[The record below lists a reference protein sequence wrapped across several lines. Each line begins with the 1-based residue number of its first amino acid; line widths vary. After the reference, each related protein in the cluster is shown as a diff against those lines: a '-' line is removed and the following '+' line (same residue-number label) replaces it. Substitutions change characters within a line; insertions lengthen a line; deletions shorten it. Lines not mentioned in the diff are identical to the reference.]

1 MQFYKNILNDLNQFN
16 ELKDSID
23 KNKLPA
29 ILSGVSH
36 INKTHFIYTMSL
48 YRKNNKILV
57 LTPDERSARNIVD
70 DINSMANNEI
80 AFLYNSK
87 DFIFKN
93 LDTVSREYEYI
104 RLGVLSRI
112 LDNDSIIIVCSVDA
126 ALQYTIPPKILK
138 DKTKK
143 IIKSSEIDMN
153 TFISY
158 LVDAGYTKRNQVD
171 GVAQFSVRG
180 GIIDYFSPNMPNPV
194 RIEFW
199 GDIIDTISYFD
210 LDTQRRTEELDQFSV
225 RGGIIDYFSPN
236 MPNPVRIEFW
246 GDIIDTI
253 SYFDLDTQRRTEE
266 LDKSTIIPVR
276 EAIIQDNATTIKK
289 MKDMIVKLDGVDH
302 YEKIKKD
309 ILHDIEKIENNLE
322 ISNIDKYFPII
333 YDKKY
338 KLFDYFDDA
347 IIFVDEYND
356 LKERASNYLWQHY
369 EDIKILFEEG
379 ELYKGL
385 DDFCIDF
392 SKLASILD
400 KYKIIYMENF
410 IRNKLDLNIKSVINI
425 NSIQNNAW
433 NGNFKILC
441 DDLKDYIA
449 RGYACII
456 LSGTDKSAGVLA
468 DDLLESGIDAI
479 YVKDIDNI
487 NAKKV
492 YVLKGSISFGFEYP
506 DVKIAL
512 ITNSKVILKRKKLK
526 KRIGEEVRSL
536 SDLNIGDLV
545 VHVSHGI
552 GVFDGI
558 NKLDVHGIKKDYIKI
573 KYAGSDILYVPVTQ
587 LDLVSRYIGPK
598 EDNKIKLNKLNSGE
612 WNKTRARVKK
622 AVDDMADE
630 LIKLYADRLNTK
642 GYAFSEDSE
651 LQKDFEAHFPYE
663 ETFDQLRCIDEIKND
678 MEKSSPMDRLL
689 CGDVGFGKTEVALRA
704 AFKCVLDGKQCAIL
718 CPTTILA
725 WQHYKTTIDRIG
737 KFPVNI
743 ELLSRF
749 RTKKEQKEIIEKLVC
764 GEIDIIIGTHRI
776 VQKDIIFK
784 DLGLAIIDEEQRFGV
799 AHKERFKEMFKGVD
813 VLTLSATPI
822 PRTLNMAMSGIRDMS
837 VIEEPPQDRH
847 PIQTYVLEH
856 NMSILIDVI
865 KRELRRNGQVYY
877 IHNRI
882 ETIESCANRILQLIP
897 EIRIGVAHGRMSENE
912 LSEVWRSLVE
922 KEIDILVCTTIIET
936 GVDVANCNTLIIED
950 ADKMGLSQLYQL
962 RGRIGRSNRRAFAYF
977 TFDAQKVL
985 SEISTKRLSA
995 IKEFTQFG
1003 SGFKIALRDLEI
1015 RGAGNI
1021 LGARQHGHME
1031 AVGYDMYLRL
1041 LSEAMSKQKGENIK
1055 INTTECLID
1064 VRIDAHI
1071 PQHGHMEAVGYDMY
1085 LRLLSEAMSK
1095 QKGENIKINTTECLI
1110 DVRIDAHIPN
1120 NYISDVSQRIEVY
1133 RKIAS
1138 IKNKTDGMDIVDELI
1153 DRFGNPPSSV
1163 QGLID
1168 IALLR
1173 NTASMYG
1180 FYEINQK
1187 GDSIILYND
1196 KIDMEVISY
1205 LMNQLK
1211 GRVMVNAGSK
1221 PYVVVKIKKDTL
1233 AIDTIK
1239 EIMKVLQDK

>member
-1 MQFYKNILNDLNQFN
+1 MQFYKNILNDLDQFN

-23 KNKLPA
+23 NNKLPV

-138 DKTKK
+138 DRTKK
-143 IIKSSEIDMN
+143 IIKSSEIDMK

-180 GIIDYFSPNMPNPV
+180 GIVDYFSPNMPNPV

-210 LDTQRRTEELDQFSV
+210 LDTQRRTEELDQ
-225 RGGIIDYFSPN
+225 
-236 MPNPVRIEFW
+236 
-246 GDIIDTI
+246 
-253 SYFDLDTQRRTEE
+253 
-266 LDKSTIIPVR
+266 STIIPVR
-276 EAIIQDNATTIKK
+276 EAIIQDNETIIKK
-289 MKDMIVKLDGVDH
+289 MKDMIDKLDAVGH
-302 YEKIKKD
+302 YEKIKRD
-309 ILHDIEKIENNLE
+309 ILYDIEKIENNLE
-322 ISNIDKYFPII
+322 ISNIDKYFTII

-392 SKLASILD
+392 SKLGSILD
-400 KYKIIYMENF
+400 KYKLIYMENF
-410 IRNKLDLNIKSVINI
+410 IRNKLDLNIKSIINI

-433 NGNFKILC
+433 NDNFKILC
-441 DDLKDYIA
+441 DDLKDYMA
-449 RGYACII
+449 RDYTCII
-456 LSGTDKSAGVLA
+456 LSGTDKSAGILA

-487 NAKKV
+487 NRKKV

-506 DVKIAL
+506 DIKIAL
-512 ITNSKVILKRKKLK
+512 ITNSKVILRSKKLK
-526 KRIGEEVRSL
+526 KRMGEEVRSL
-536 SDLNIGDLV
+536 SDLNTGDLV

-598 EDNKIKLNKLNSGE
+598 DDNKIKLNKLNSGE

-651 LQKDFEAHFPYE
+651 VQKDFEAHFPYE

-749 RTKKEQKEIIEKLVC
+749 RTKKEQKEIIEKLAC

-776 VQKDIIFK
+776 VQKDIHFK

-837 VIEEPPQDRH
+837 VIEEPPQDRY

-856 NMSILIDVI
+856 NMSILTDVI

-882 ETIESCANRILQLIP
+882 ETIESCANRILQIIP

-1041 LSEAMSKQKGENIK
+1041 LSEAMSKQKGENTK
-1055 INTTECLID
+1055 LD
-1064 VRIDAHI
+1064 
-1071 PQHGHMEAVGYDMY
+1071 
-1085 LRLLSEAMSK
+1085 
-1095 QKGENIKINTTECLI
+1095 TTECLI

-1138 IKNKTDGMDIVDELI
+1138 IKNKTDGTEVVDELI
-1153 DRFGNPPSSV
+1153 DRFGNPPNSV

-1196 KIDMEVISY
+1196 KIDMEVIGY
-1205 LMNQLK
+1205 LMNQFK

-1233 AIDTIK
+1233 AIDAIK